1 MSKAANRIGYIDAM
15 RGFTMIL
22 VVFSHIYLHNYTP
35 LNQFFITFRMPLFF
49 FVSGFI
55 SFRLEQAW
63 EKENYRNRV
72 KEKLRTLILPAL
84 FFGTIYSLVTGLGM
98 EYFVMSPMKSGFWF
112 TISLFEMLLIY
123 YTVRRINTHRA
134 KRSLGSAMTR
144 LYLAALLMFVAL
156 PDMLHYIKL
165 DDVICLSNTVKYFQF
180 FAFGMLCSCFRERF
194 FKIIDGYKYWHFV
207 IAYAIYTAI
216 KTLVYSHFDS
226 PAASESFKH
235 IVTLA
240 DPVVLMVG
248 GYLGI
253 MTIFGIFRRLQSLFP
268 GDRGFAP
275 LQYVGRH
282 TLEVYM
288 LHGFLL
294 INFTTALRPYI
305 VDDPIL
311 ALQLIVG
318 IGTAAAITTLALIV
332 GRILTFDAHIHYF
345 VLGARGVRP
354 QSRLRNLFSK

>member
-1 MSKAANRIGYIDAM
+1 MSKSANRIGYIDAM

-63 EKENYRNRV
+63 EQANYRSRI

-84 FFGTIYSLVTGLGM
+84 FFGTIYSLITGLGM

-112 TISLFEMLLIY
+112 TISLFEMLFIY
-123 YTVRRINTHRA
+123 YTVRRINSR
-134 KRSLGSAMTR
+134 RGNRPIGSAMTR
-144 LYLAALLMFVAL
+144 LYIAALLMFVAL
-156 PDMLHYIKL
+156 PDMLHYSKW

-194 FKIIDGYKYWHFV
+194 FAIVDSHKYWYFV
-207 IAYAIYTAI
+207 AAYALYTAA
-216 KTLVYSHFDS
+216 KTMVYNHTLS
-226 PAASESFKH
+226 PDASETFKH

-240 DPVVLMVG
+240 DPVVLMIG

-253 MTIFGIFRRLQSLFP
+253 VTIFGIFRRLKSLFP
-268 GDRGFAP
+268 GNRRIAP
-275 LQYVGRH
+275 MQYVGRH

-288 LHGFLL
+288 LHGFVL

-305 VDDPIL
+305 VDDPNL
-311 ALQLIVG
+311 LMQLTIG
-318 IGTAAAITTLALIV
+318 IGTAATIATIALIV
-332 GRILTFDAHIHYF
+332 GRILTFDAHLHYF
-345 VLGARGVRP
+345 VLGARGARP
-354 QSRLRNLFSK
+354 QSRLRQLFSK